1 MVGSHV
7 RVHKE
12 NKWKNLTHTHTQKK
26 NHRKSM
32 VIVHDTGSQVED
44 LDQGLCD
51 TEQESCVLITTTNT
65 LFKKKNSSKCRTHW
79 SQIVQNSA

>member
-1 MVGSHV
+1 
-7 RVHKE
+7 
-12 NKWKNLTHTHTQKK
+12 
-26 NHRKSM
+26 M

-65 LFKKKNSSKCRTHW
+65 LFKKNSSKCRTHW